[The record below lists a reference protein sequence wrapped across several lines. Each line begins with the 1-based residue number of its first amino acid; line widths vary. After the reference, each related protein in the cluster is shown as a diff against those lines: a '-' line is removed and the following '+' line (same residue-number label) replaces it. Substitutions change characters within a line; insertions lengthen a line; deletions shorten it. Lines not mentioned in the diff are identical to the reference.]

1 MSDKETDELE
11 ALIAMVEVE
20 IENDESEVGQDSEAE
35 AAGEQESDDEGTED
49 PDSEEAEHNEPEEQ
63 TEEEKAEAEEKRKW
77 PKLTSKERRERKRR
91 AEEHTK
97 RELEAAKAEALR
109 LRQEQAE
116 IKQQLSLLQA
126 QAVDSTLAQIDHY
139 YQQAQAAYIDAVNNG
154 DRENA
159 AKADHFM
166 QNLVIERAK
175 HIHQKQVH
183 IEQAKPKPVQNT
195 PQVSPVVA
203 SYVEKFQRDNPW
215 FETDANGSPR
225 NDETAIAKAID
236 NLVASEGYSP
246 ETPEYWQVLQ
256 SRINRA
262 MKRDIPPPVTRT
274 KGGPVIGN
282 GRQNTTRSTLIGQD
296 WVDAFGGGEI
306 GKKKAAEYLKRYGKD
321 L

>member
-1 MSDKETDELE
+1 MSDKETDDLE
-11 ALIAMVEVE
+11 ALIDMVEVE
-20 IENDESEVGQDSEAE
+20 VDDDDAEVATESETEDAGETEGDGDGEDEAEPDGEESEPDESA
-35 AAGEQESDDEGTED
+35 
-49 PDSEEAEHNEPEEQ
+49 EQ
-63 TEEEKAEAEEKRKW
+63 TEEEKEEKRKW

-116 IKQQLSLLQA
+116 IRQQLSMLQA

-159 AKADHFM
+159 AKADQFM
-166 QNLVIERAK
+166 QNLVIDRAK
-175 HIHQKQVH
+175 HIHQKQIH
-183 IEQAKPKPVQNT
+183 IEQAKPKPVQHQ

-203 SYVEKFQRDNPW
+203 SYADKFQRDNPW
-215 FETDANGSPR
+215 FETDATGNPR
-225 NDETAIAKAID
+225 NDETAIALAID
-236 NLVASEGYSP
+236 KLVSSEGYSP
-246 ETPEYWQVLQ
+246 DTPEYWQVLQ
-256 SRINRA
+256 QRISRA
-262 MKRDIPPPVTRT
+262 MKRETPPPAPRA
-274 KGGPVIGN
+274 KGGPVLGN
-282 GRQNTTRSTLIGQD
+282 GKPSTKKSALIGQD

-306 GKKKAAEYLKRYGKD
+306 GKKKAAEYLKRYGKT